1 MKSKPFD
8 VFISFSS
15 GDAETAVVL
24 KEGLTRRGL
33 RCWKAPD
40 DLLPGESWPAGITR
54 ALANSTSMV
63 LIWSAH
69 SIQSAEV
76 SKELTLAM
84 NGKLTVVPYRI
95 EEIPPS
101 PEWAY
106 HLSNIHWHDA
116 FSLSSDES
124 ISALADRLIGLLKS
138 GRNVS
143 PGSTDSILSRESLRP
158 CLVEVMRS
166 SLEGIVEEF
175 ENHTR
180 LFTPL
185 RMNHRGGIGGFQKQ
199 AVPLMSLDRL
209 VKARQSVGA
218 GSDGINLDNF
228 FKPNGRW
235 IVTGLPGCGKSTT
248 MRVLASRMA
257 SEALEAL
264 RNEAKPRKRCPVFL
278 ELGRYEQGALLS
290 NSLARESLG
299 RFAKQSISDADF
311 RDFLSGCEIIWIMDG
326 LDEGMIGCS
335 QVNDSPL
342 WREIEILMAQRPGD
356 TFIISTRAS
365 HLPAGSRF
373 ETVEIKSLGR
383 EEAVTF
389 MAKYLELFEVPE
401 NAETIYAAVPQSLR
415 EVATTPLV
423 LSMVVSAFLQNS
435 AVPGTLDELYKSYV
449 AMTLEEV
456 EVARGGKTPPEVKDL
471 SLAALAFEML
481 TSSRPVLK
489 TAEAIE
495 VIGRRLSSLSGSGVK
510 TSGVDSSQVFDE
522 LLYSGLL
529 VKQDYQVSYLH
540 LTLMEYFAA
549 CEMRREYN
557 FTAQAEMDQ
566 YFLRNAEK
574 IRLILK
580 SAAIT
585 LEDHLIEVGAGI
597 GSVAKHF
604 PPAKSLTLID
614 LDPDL
619 IKILRYQF
627 SEVTVLEV
635 DALKALK
642 ELPCDILVSN
652 LPFFLTEGILTILSE
667 KQFKRAVMSV
677 HFDDQFE
684 MFEEK
689 LKFSTLSVLEEDD
702 FFPRQP
708 FKSKLIL
715 VEPRQ
720 VPLVLN
726 KGPVTR
732 IDLS

>member
-1 MKSKPFD
+1 MNGKASWQSQLPTKSFD
-8 VFISFSS
+8 AFISFSS
-15 GDAETAVVL
+15 GDAVIASTL
-24 KEGLTRRGL
+24 KEGLTRQGL

-40 DLLPGESWPAGITR
+40 DLLPGETWPAGITR
-54 ALANSTSMV
+54 ALTNSSTMI
-63 LIWSAH
+63 LIWSGH
-69 SIQSAEV
+69 SIKSPEV

-116 FSLSSDES
+116 FSLSADES
-124 ISALADRLIGLLKS
+124 IAALAKRLIGLLKS
-138 GRNVS
+138 GAVEPLTNSS
-143 PGSTDSILSRESLRP
+143 PEEYLEKRLSSL
-158 CLVEVMRS
+158 EKS
-166 SLEGIVEEF
+166 SLEGIIDEF
-175 ENHTR
+175 QNHAQ

-185 RMNHRGGIGGFQKQ
+185 RMKYQGGIRGLQNKSAQ
-199 AVPLMSLDRL
+199 VISLDRL
-209 VKARQSVGA
+209 VKARQSGGA
-218 GSDGINLDNF
+218 ESNGINLESF
-228 FKPNGRW
+228 SKPNGRW
-235 IVTGLPGCGKSTT
+235 IMTGLPGSGKSTS
-248 MRVLASRMA
+248 MRVLASKIA
-257 SEALEAL
+257 NEALEG
-264 RNEAKPRKRCPVFL
+264 NDKPRKRWPIFL

-290 NSLARESLG
+290 NSLTRESIG
-299 RFAKQSISDADF
+299 RFAKQSISDSDV
-311 RDFLSGCEIIWIMDG
+311 RDLLSGHEVVWIMDG

-342 WREIEILMAQRPGD
+342 WREIEILLAQRPGD
-356 TFIISTRAS
+356 TFIISTRLS

-373 ETVEIKSLGR
+373 ETVQIKSLAQD
-383 EEAVTF
+383 EAVSF
-389 MAKYLELFEVPE
+389 MAKYLELFEVSE

-415 EVATTPLV
+415 DVATTPLV
-423 LSMVVSAFLQNS
+423 LSMVVSAFLQNG
-435 AVPGTLDELYKSYV
+435 AIPGTLDDLYKSYV

-471 SLAALAFEML
+471 SLSALAFEML

-489 TAEAIE
+489 TADAIE
-495 VIGRRLSSLSGSGVK
+495 VIGRRLSSLSRSGVR
-510 TSGVDSSQVFDE
+510 TSGMESSQVFDE

-529 VKQDYQVSYLH
+529 VKQEYQVSYLH

-574 IRLILK
+574 IQLILK
-580 SAAIT
+580 SAGIT
-585 LEDHLIEVGAGI
+585 AEDHLIEVGAGI

-604 PPAKSLTLID
+604 PAAKSLTLID

-627 SEVTVLEV
+627 PDVVVLEV

-642 ELPCDILVSN
+642 ELPCDILISN

-667 KQFKRAVMSV
+667 KPFLRAVMSV
-677 HFDDQFE
+677 HIDDVFDSFD
-684 MFEEK
+684 EK
-689 LKFSTLSVLEEDD
+689 LKIITLSVLEEND

-715 VEPRQ
+715 VEPR
-720 VPLVLN
+720 N
-726 KGPVTR
+726 STN
-732 IDLS
+732 